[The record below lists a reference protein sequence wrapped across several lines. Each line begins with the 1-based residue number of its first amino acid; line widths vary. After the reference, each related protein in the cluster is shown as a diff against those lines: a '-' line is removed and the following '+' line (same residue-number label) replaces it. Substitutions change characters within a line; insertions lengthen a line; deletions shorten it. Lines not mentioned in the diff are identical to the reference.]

1 MTVFLTDLKS
11 VSFSAICCAVG
22 VVLAF
27 GHAASQELIKGTSDR
42 VVPDAEPIRLVPS
55 VDSSVKTEENS
66 NKPKTKTEAAVKLK
80 KLDLVD
86 PDSTG
91 ILDADDGGFKPGMW
105 AGSSRPLITNLLG
118 LLPIKMT
125 SSSQRQLFR
134 RLLLTR
140 ADPPVGEQINKSL
153 LSLRIAALFDAGD
166 YTSANKLIDA
176 VGHSNEQYSKIKTE
190 ILFRRHDPKKACG
203 IVQGKGEDYNTIYWK
218 KAEAYC
224 LAMDGQNEKAL
235 LISEILSEQS
245 GSVEPAFLVGIEA
258 LTGSKTSVLTRIE
271 SFNGLLISLLQSG
284 KVALPDTLPL
294 SSEIGDLAALAFSE
308 ARPPTRR
315 ILDGEI
321 AMLGGAITPYQLVGL
336 YKIKKAKNTDLLRVG
351 DDKKITWNAENRS
364 FVLQA
369 ALAEALPA
377 KRARIVERALLLAR
391 LHKTFSLTALVMMPV
406 MDEIEPSA
414 ELSWFAPWAVRAYAI
429 GGNMIAVR
437 KWRDLISKSSDAS
450 VLPLTVLSGSSANE
464 IISEKTLHQ
473 WYLSRE
479 KADQE
484 ELGHQAR
491 LFYSLLQALD
501 IPVAGSLWSD
511 VINRES
517 IDKPLPMIS
526 GVLSLLSDAASR
538 GRVGETVALAII
550 LLGEAGTERSNQY
563 AVVQVVKALNMVG
576 QGEIARQLA
585 LEAAVAAGL

>member
-22 VVLAF
+22 LVLAV
-27 GHAASQELIKGTSDR
+27 GHAASQELINGTSDR

-55 VDSSVKTEENS
+55 VDSPMKTEKNS

-203 IVQGKGEDYNTIYWK
+203 IVQGKGEDYNAIYWK

>member
-1 MTVFLTDLKS
+1 MTVFRTDLRS
-11 VSFSAICCAVG
+11 VSFSAICCAIG
-22 VVLAF
+22 LVLAVS
-27 GHAASQELIKGTSDR
+27 HSASQELIKRNPDR

-55 VDSSVKTEENS
+55 ADSPVKTEKNS

-91 ILDADDGGFKPGMW
+91 LLDADDGGFKPSMW
-105 AGSSRPLITNLLG
+105 AGSSRPLIINLIG
-118 LLPIKMT
+118 LLPKKMT
-125 SSSQRQLFR
+125 SPSQRQLFR

-140 ADPPVGEQINKSL
+140 ADPPVGKQINKSL

-190 ILFRRHDPKKACG
+190 ILFRLQDPKKACG
-203 IVQGKGEDYNTIYWK
+203 IVQGKGEDYNGIYWK

-224 LAMDGQNEKAL
+224 LAIDGQNEKAL

-245 GSVEPAFLVGIEA
+245 SSVEPAFLVGIEA
-258 LTGSKTSVLTRIE
+258 LTGGKTSVLTRID

-284 KVALPDTLPL
+284 KVAVPDSLPL
-294 SSEIGDLAALAFSE
+294 SSQIGDLAALAFSE

-336 YKIKKAKNTDLLRVG
+336 YKIKKPKNTDLLRVAE
-351 DDKKITWNAENRS
+351 DKKITWNAGNRS
-364 FVLQA
+364 FLLQA

-377 KRARIVERALLLAR
+377 KRARIVERALILAR
-391 LHKTFSLTALVMMPV
+391 LHKSFALTARAMVPV

-437 KWRDLISKSSDAS
+437 KWRDLLSKSSDTS
-450 VLPLTVLSGSSANE
+450 VFPLNVLSGSSANE
-464 IISEKTLHQ
+464 TISEKTLHQ

-484 ELGHQAR
+484 EFGNQVR

-511 VINRES
+511 VINREN
-517 IDKPLPMIS
+517 IDEPLPMIG

-550 LLGEAGTERSNQY
+550 LLGEAGTERPNHY
-563 AVVQVVKALNMVG
+563 AVVEVVKALHVVG
-576 QGEIARQLA
+576 LGEIARQLA